1 MKNSRG
7 WMIWGALAL
16 CAAMVLGAM
25 GGLTRSV
32 LAAEKERA
40 EAEAR
45 ADLEERTRLALWRMD
60 AEGAS
65 VILAE
70 NRIPSRLYLSLEA
83 SRQPAEV
90 AANDLATLRF
100 RALPNGPLSCPFESA
115 SDPLGMEKLQRLRAI
130 LGNHPLPLE
139 GGALLQCAAL
149 ESEQSWQA
157 IDKTGLAEKSQN
169 LALRQNQGP
178 VRARGGQEYQ
188 TGFNDAERAQ
198 RAKIVGQTVNNSNS
212 FRQQDQVAAPSELVF
227 GGQEPGEV
235 GDMRAVW
242 IADELFLLRQV
253 SFPDPGSSG
262 GQERA
267 ALSHLVQG
275 VWMDSTKVRDRL
287 LGEIRDLLPSASLT
301 PLTAVNGISP
311 ASVEDPLALV
321 SFPFRLERN
330 ELIQGEATLFGAP
343 LMIGWVAV
351 LCALAAVAVMVRG
364 ILRLSERRAS
374 FVSAVTH
381 ELRTPLTTFQLYS
394 DMLQSGAV
402 KEENRGEYFRTL
414 HREAGRLSHLVE
426 NVLAFSGIEK
436 GSARAAP
443 ATLQAGELIRPMLD
457 RFAERLQEVGMR
469 LACDPAAPAWQT
481 AVQADRAAVEH
492 VLFNLIDNAAK
503 YAAGSSPAEV
513 ALEAQ
518 AGDRD
523 FSILVRDHG
532 PGIPLAERKRVF
544 RAFHKSAAAAAESRP
559 GVGLGLALS
568 RRLARAGGGELELR
582 PAGDGSCFALTLPL
596 AAAGVHVRPGGG
608 GGLPA

>member
-7 WMIWGALAL
+7 WMVWGALAL

-25 GGLTRSV
+25 GWLTRSV
-32 LAAEKERA
+32 LDSEKERA

-70 NRIPSRLYLSLEA
+70 NRIPSRLYSTPKISQQA
-83 SRQPAEV
+83 SEI
-90 AANDLATLRF
+90 AANGLSKLRF
-100 RALPNGPLSCPFESA
+100 QALPNGPLTCPFEPA
-115 SDPLGMEKLQRLRAI
+115 SDLLGMEKLKNLRAI
-130 LGNHPLPLE
+130 LGSHPLPLK

-149 ESEQSWQA
+149 ESEVSWA
-157 IDKTGLAEKSQN
+157 AMDKTGLAEKSQN
-169 LALRQNQGP
+169 LALREAQGSAK
-178 VRARGGQEYQ
+178 ARGGQEYQ
-188 TGFNDAERAQ
+188 TNFNDAERAQ
-198 RAKIVGQTVNNSNS
+198 RAKVVGQTVNTANGVT
-212 FRQQDQVAAPSELVF
+212 QKDQLEDTSPPPT
-227 GGQEPGEV
+227 GGQDPGEV

-253 SFPDPGSSG
+253 SFATPIPAT
-262 GQERA
+262 QQA
-267 ALSHLVQG
+267 ATVSHLVQG

-287 LGEIRDLLPSASLT
+287 LGEIRDLLPRATLT

-311 ASVEDPLALV
+311 PSIGDPLALV

-330 ELIQGEATLFGAP
+330 ELIQGESALIGAP
-343 LMIGWVAV
+343 LVIGWIAV

-364 ILRLSERRAS
+364 IMRLSERRAS

-402 KEENRGEYFRTL
+402 KEEKRGDYFRTL

-443 ATLQAGELIRPMLD
+443 ATLPAGDLVRPMLE
-457 RFAERLQEVGMR
+457 RFAERLQEAGMT
-469 LACDPAAPAWQT
+469 LSCDPADPAWQ
-481 AVQADRAAVEH
+481 VGVKADRAAVEH

-503 YAAGSSPAEV
+503 YATGTQEVEITAEP
-513 ALEAQ
+513 
-518 AGDRD
+518 GRDR

-532 PGIPLAERKRVF
+532 PGIPSSERKRIF

-568 RRLARAGGGELELR
+568 RRLARAGGGGLELR
-582 PAGDGSCFALTLPL
+582 DTRDGSCFALDLPL
-596 AAAGVHVRPGGG
+596 TRPE
-608 GGLPA
+608 

>member
-25 GGLTRSV
+25 GWLTRSV

-70 NRIPSRLYLSLEA
+70 NRIPSRLYLSLQVP
-83 SRQPAEV
+83 QPSAGVPADE
-90 AANDLATLRF
+90 LAKLRF
-100 RALPNGPLSCPFESA
+100 HARPNGPLTCNFQPA
-115 SDPLGMEKLQRLRAI
+115 TDPLGKEKLQSLRVI
-130 LGNHPLPLE
+130 LGSHPLPLE

-149 ESEQSWQA
+149 ESEIHWQA
-157 IDKTGLAEKSQN
+157 IDKSGSAGKSDN
-169 LALRQNQGP
+169 LALRQSQGP
-178 VRARGGQEYQ
+178 VKARSELEYQ
-188 TGFNDAERAQ
+188 TNFNDAERAQ
-198 RAKIVGQTVNNSNS
+198 RAKVVGQTVGNANGLA
-212 FRQQDQVAAPSELVF
+212 QQDQVAEPPSLSP
-227 GGQEPGEV
+227 GGQEASEV

-253 SFPDPGSSG
+253 SFQSPPDEARRSG
-262 GQERA
+262 GAEVV
-267 ALSHLVQG
+267 SHLVQG
-275 VWMDSTKVRDRL
+275 VWMDSAKVRDRL
-287 LGEIRDLLPSASLT
+287 LGEIRDLLPSATLT
-301 PLTAVNGISP
+301 PLTAVNGITP
-311 ASVEDPLALV
+311 PSVEDPLALV

-330 ELIQGEATLFGAP
+330 EKILGEANLLGAP
-343 LMIGWVAV
+343 LRIGWIAV
-351 LCALAAVAVMVRG
+351 LCALAAVAMMVRG

-402 KEENRGEYFRTL
+402 KEEKRGDYFRTL

-443 ATLQAGELIRPMLD
+443 ATLPAGDLIRPMLE
-457 RFAERLQEVGMR
+457 RFAERLGEAGKT
-469 LACDPAAPAWQT
+469 LACDPAGPLWDT
-481 AVQADRAAVEH
+481 VVRADRAAVEH

-503 YAAGSSPAEV
+503 YATGSPEV
-513 ALEAQ
+513 AITAET
-518 AGDRD
+518 GRRG

-532 PGIPLAERKRVF
+532 PGIAAAERRRVF

-568 RRLARAGGGELELR
+568 RRLARAGGGDLELR
-582 PAGDGSCFALTLPL
+582 RSAGGSCFALVLPV
-596 AAAGVHVRPGGG
+596 ARAV
-608 GGLPA
+608 